1 MGQYVVV
8 VISLG
13 ILFIF
18 ILLISFLRRYKRCP
32 SDRILVIYGKIGQNK
47 ESEYRPAKCIH
58 GGAAF
63 IWPVIQNY
71 AFLDLT
77 PIPIEINLKSALS
90 KQNIRVDVPSI
101 FTVGITTE
109 AGVMTNAAE
118 RLLGLS
124 QEEISN
130 LAKDI
135 IFGQLRLVV
144 ATMDIEE
151 INSNRDLFLEAVSSN
166 VEAELKKVGLKL
178 INVNVTDINDESGY
192 IEALGKEAA
201 AKAINDAKK
210 SVAEKNRDGSI
221 GEANAMK
228 DQRIQVADA
237 NANAVDGE
245 NTATIQI
252 AQSNADRRLKE
263 AEAEKKAVA
272 AEKVNEAKAL
282 EEAYVAEK
290 EAEIS
295 RAHREQATQK
305 ADIIIPVQI
314 DKEKIEIAAEAIA
327 EQTRRHARGEADAI
341 FMKMEAEG
349 KGIYEVL
356 SKQADGFKMLVDA
369 AENDAQKAVLYMIA
383 DKLPELVSKQV
394 EAVKNLK
401 IDKVTVWDTMSGG
414 ADGKT
419 PATANFFSGLLKSI
433 PPLEDLFQQ
442 AGMSL
447 PDYLKG
453 SPKEDDSPKDAE
465 VEDLED
471 SEGPDEPTTS
481 EDSSESSSPDV
492 TELPE

>member
-8 VISLG
+8 VITLG
-13 ILFIF
+13 IVFVF
-18 ILLISFLRRYKRCP
+18 ILIISFLRRYKRLYF
-32 SDRILVIYGKIGQNK
+32 DRILVIYGKIGQNK
-47 ESEYRPAKCIH
+47 EAEYRSAKCIH
-58 GGAAF
+58 GGASF

-77 PIPIEINLKSALS
+77 PIPIEINLRSALS

-118 RLLGLS
+118 RLLGLT

-221 GEANAMK
+221 GEANALK

-237 NANAVDGE
+237 NAFAVDGE

-252 AQSNADRRLKE
+252 AQSNSNRREKE
-263 AEAEKKAVA
+263 AEAEKLAVA
-272 AEKVNEAKAL
+272 AEKVFEAKAL

-295 RAHREQATQK
+295 RAHREEATQK

-349 KGIYEVL
+349 KGIFEVL

-383 DKLPELVSKQV
+383 DKLPELVGKQV

-414 ADGKT
+414 ADGHT

-453 SPKEDDSPKDAE
+453 SQNEDESEKDAE
-465 VEDLED
+465 AEDVADTKRPEKP
-471 SEGPDEPTTS
+471 SAS
-481 EDSSESSSPDV
+481 EDPSEPASPEV
-492 TELPE
+492 PELPE